1 MNQTR
6 RWLYVIFLTMFLNL
20 SFSNTSEV
28 LGQHFLKEKFKKVRL
43 IPEVWDSQLQLTL
56 QIKNS

>member
-28 LGQHFLKEKFKKVRL
+28 LGQHFLKEKFKRVRL